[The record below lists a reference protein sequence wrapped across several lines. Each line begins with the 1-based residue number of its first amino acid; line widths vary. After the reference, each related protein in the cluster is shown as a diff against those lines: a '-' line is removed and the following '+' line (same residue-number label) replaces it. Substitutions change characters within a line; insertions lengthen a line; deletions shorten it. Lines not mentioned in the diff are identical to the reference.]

1 MLFFDSSL
9 QKLSFNF
16 GLSSGKTP
24 EDKRAPK
31 CLTITT
37 QENEA
42 VIFSYFYLFIYLF
55 CLSLSVY

>member
-9 QKLSFNF
+9 QKLSYNF

-24 EDKRAPK
+24 EDKTAPK

-42 VIFSYFYLFIYLF
+42 VIFSYFYLF
-55 CLSLSVY
+55 S